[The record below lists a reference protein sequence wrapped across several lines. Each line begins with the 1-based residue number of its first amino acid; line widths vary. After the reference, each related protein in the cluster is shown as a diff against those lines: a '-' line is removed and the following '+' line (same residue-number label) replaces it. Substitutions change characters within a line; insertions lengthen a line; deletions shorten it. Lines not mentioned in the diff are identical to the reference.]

1 MWEVLSSLKNV
12 GSEFDWPVLI
22 AVLTINHPR
31 KRDFIK
37 GLVVEDDLNIIIGF
51 DDPVKKRARRGW
63 TKDLWWWLDT
73 RRTTMVRNPN
83 SLKLKYLKGFEFNR
97 SAQQKI

>member
-51 DDPVKKRARRGW
+51 DDPVKNVPEE
-63 TKDLWWWLDT
+63 D
-73 RRTTMVRNPN
+73 
-83 SLKLKYLKGFEFNR
+83 E
-97 SAQQKI
+97 QKTCDDD

>member
-1 MWEVLSSLKNV
+1 M
-12 GSEFDWPVLI
+12 LI

-51 DDPVKKRARRGW
+51 DDPVKK
-63 TKDLWWWLDT
+63 TC
-73 RRTTMVRNPN
+73 
-83 SLKLKYLKGFEFNR
+83 
-97 SAQQKI
+97 QKRMNKRLVMMIRYS